1 MNLLHPF
8 SIITSPAPRA
18 VTDVTTFPSHPRL
31 MVGFH
36 LGQVTSLSQGH
47 IETNFYAHSHT
58 YSSTLC
64 CLSVYCN
71 MHVFGLRHRVRTPG
85 ENPQRKTPSLG
96 IKTTTFLLR
105 GNTANCVSIINCIS
119 ILNKIHLC
127 NFNYPLKKKN
137 CVWQTCWFWDL
148 CGNQ

>member
-8 SIITSPAPRA
+8 SIITSPAPSA
-18 VTDVTTFPSHPRL
+18 VTDVTTFPSHPWL

-64 CLSVYCN
+64 CLSVSCN

-85 ENPQRKTPSLG
+85 ENPQRKNPKL
-96 IKTTTFLLR
+96 
-105 GNTANCVSIINCIS
+105 
-119 ILNKIHLC
+119 
-127 NFNYPLKKKN
+127 
-137 CVWQTCWFWDL
+137 
-148 CGNQ
+148 GNQNHNLLAERQQCKFCVYNKLYIHFK

>member
-1 MNLLHPF
+1 MTFHTKRKTSLFKMNLLHPF

-18 VTDVTTFPSHPRL
+18 VTDVITFPSHPRL

-71 MHVFGLRHRVRTPG
+71 MHVFGLRHSQNTWREPT
-85 ENPQRKTPSLG
+85 EKNPKLG
-96 IKTTTFLLR
+96 NQNHNLLAER
-105 GNTANCVSIINCIS
+105 QQCKFCVY
-119 ILNKIHLC
+119 NKLYIHL
-127 NFNYPLKKKN
+127 K
-137 CVWQTCWFWDL
+137 
-148 CGNQ
+148 